1 MFFVDLIQALA
12 WPAVAVYAIH
22 VFREPAISLFERIRS
37 ARVFGVSIETPAE
50 QQSAEEISDP
60 AESIKEFMAIPETHL
75 IREGEEN
82 IRNVLQERGHE
93 VTTNLDKML
102 LRNLTDTF
110 IQLGFERT
118 YRYIFGNQIRLLKSL
133 NTAGQQSRELMEKYF
148 EGVKS
153 QRADLKDWD
162 LDQYLQFLFNETLI
176 RLDGDVYG
184 ITIKGQEFLMWITR
198 LRYSERLG
206 EP

>member
-1 MFFVDLIQALA
+1 
-12 WPAVAVYAIH
+12 
-22 VFREPAISLFERIRS
+22 
-37 ARVFGVSIETPAE
+37 
-50 QQSAEEISDP
+50 
-60 AESIKEFMAIPETHL
+60 
-75 IREGEEN
+75 
-82 IRNVLQERGHE
+82 
-93 VTTNLDKML
+93 ML

-148 EGVKS
+148 DGVKS
-153 QRADLKDWD
+153 QRSELKDGD